1 MSKLTIDPP
10 DRRVSVTEGS
20 QNRGDELAERLFRNL
35 QSERKIASE
44 IKEKIFL
51 GDVLVDL
58 ELIRN
63 IVTVAK
69 RAHQDIPYF
78 EVGNR
83 KIIISPRH
91 WQTQLEWGIYS
102 LVK

>member
-51 GDVLVDL
+51 GDVLVGSLLGFVVGTWCYRLGSGVPD
-58 ELIRN
+58 
-63 IVTVAK
+63 TVAK
-69 RAHQDIPYF
+69 
-78 EVGNR
+78 
-83 KIIISPRH
+83 
-91 WQTQLEWGIYS
+91 LE
-102 LVK
+102 